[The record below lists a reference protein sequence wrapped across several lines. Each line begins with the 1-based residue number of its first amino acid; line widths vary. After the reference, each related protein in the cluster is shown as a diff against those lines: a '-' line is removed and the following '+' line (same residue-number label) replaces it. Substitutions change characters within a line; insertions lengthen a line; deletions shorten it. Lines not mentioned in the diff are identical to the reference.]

1 MNIVSDGELGYTS
14 GMSDEC
20 IPTGLSTAEWSATP
34 AGVQA
39 LLLGVLATVQQQA
52 ERIAEL
58 EERLH
63 KSSRN
68 SSKPPSSD
76 PPDEPAR
83 PQRTPSGR
91 KAGGQA
97 GHAGHGRALKPVAE
111 VKRIVECKPTCCE
124 ACGVLLLG
132 TDPAPVRHQ
141 VSELPRIEPEVIEYR
156 QHSLACLVCGHANTA
171 AWPVDMPSGSFGPRL
186 QATVGYLTGRLG
198 VSQRDVAEVMDSLFH
213 VDVSL
218 GSVPAL
224 EQAVNAAL
232 AAPSAEVQAYVQRQP
247 VVNADET
254 GWHEGTERRW
264 LWIAATPWVCV
275 FLLLATRG
283 AAGAKQLLDAAYA
296 GIVGSDR
303 WAAYNWLHRVR
314 RQLCWAHLRRDF
326 QALIDRGGASARLGE
341 ALLAQVSQLFEL
353 WHRVRDG
360 TLGRPE
366 FQVAAS
372 PIQNQVHALLQ
383 EGTSLSHP
391 KTCHLCQ
398 NLLKLEPSLWTFIT
412 IEDVEPTNNSAER
425 PLRRAV
431 LWRRRSFGT
440 QSSSGSQFVER
451 ILTTVTTLRLQHRD
465 VLDYLTA
472 ACAANIRGAVAP
484 SLLPAQTT

>member
-1 MNIVSDGELGYTS
+1 MSIASSGELGYTRR
-14 GMSDEC
+14 MSNER
-20 IPTGLSTAEWSATP
+20 IPTGLSIAEWSATP
-34 AGVQA
+34 SEVQA
-39 LLLGVLATVQQQA
+39 LLLGLLATVQQQA

-68 SSKPPSSD
+68 SSKAPSSD
-76 PPDEPAR
+76 PPARPAR
-83 PQRTPSGR
+83 PQRTSSGR

-97 GHAGHGRALKPVAE
+97 GHTGHGRRLKPVAE
-111 VKRIVECKPTCCE
+111 VKRIVECKPTCCVE
-124 ACGVLLLG
+124 CGALLLG
-132 TDPAPVRHQ
+132 VDPEPVRHQ
-141 VSELPRIEPEVIEYR
+141 VSELPRIEAEVIEYR
-156 QHSLACLVCGHANTA
+156 KHNLACQVCGHANTA
-171 AWPVDMPSGSFGPRL
+171 TWPVDMPSGSFGPRL

-213 VDVSL
+213 VQVSL

-224 EQAVNAAL
+224 EQGVSAAL
-232 AAPSAEVQAYVQRQP
+232 AAPAAEAQAYVQRQP

-264 LWIAATPWVCV
+264 LWIAATPLVCV
-275 FLLLATRG
+275 FLLLTTRG

-303 WAAYNWLHRVR
+303 WSGYNWLDRLR

-326 QALIDRGGASARLGE
+326 QALVDRGGASACLGE
-341 ALLAQVSQLFEL
+341 ALLAQERHLFDL

-366 FQVAAS
+366 FQVAAA
-372 PIQNQVHALLQ
+372 PIQSQIHALLQ
-383 EGTSLSHP
+383 EGTSLPHA

-398 NLLKLEPSLWTFIT
+398 NLLKLEPALWTFVT
-412 IEDVEPTNNSAER
+412 VEGVEPTNNSAER
-425 PLRRAV
+425 SLRRAV

-451 ILTTVTTLRLQHRD
+451 VLTAVTTLRLQHRD

-472 ACAANIRGAVAP
+472 ACTAKIRGAVAP
-484 SLLPAQTT
+484 SLLPPPTT

>member
-1 MNIVSDGELGYTS
+1 
-14 GMSDEC
+14 MSDEC
-20 IPTGLSTAEWSATP
+20 VPTGLSAAEWSATP
-34 AGVQA
+34 PGVQA
-39 LLLGVLATVQQQA
+39 LLFCLLATVQQQA

-58 EERLH
+58 EERLR

-76 PPDEPAR
+76 PPNVSAR

-97 GHAGHGRALKPVAE
+97 GHPGHGRALKPVAE
-111 VKRIVECKPTCCE
+111 VNRMVECKPTCCE
-124 ACGVLLLG
+124 ECGALLLG
-132 TDPAPVRHQ
+132 VDPAPVRHQ

-156 QHSLACLVCGHANTA
+156 QHSLPCLVCGHANTA
-171 AWPVDMPSGSFGPRL
+171 AWPADMPSGSFGPRL

-213 VDVSL
+213 ADVSL

-232 AAPSAEVQAYVQRQP
+232 AAPSAEAQAYVQQQP
-247 VVNADET
+247 VINADET
-254 GWHEGTERRW
+254 GWHEGRQRRW
-264 LWIAATPWVCV
+264 LWIAATPLVCV

-296 GIVGSDR
+296 GVVGSDR
-303 WAAYNWLHRVR
+303 WSAYNWLDRLR

-326 QALIDRGGASARLGE
+326 EALVERGGASARLGE
-341 ALLAQVSQLFEL
+341 ALLAQVRRLFEL
-353 WHRVRDG
+353 WHRVRGG
-360 TLGRPE
+360 TLSRPE
-366 FQVAAS
+366 FQVAVP
-372 PIQNQVHALLQ
+372 PIQHQIQALLQ
-383 EGTSLSHP
+383 EGTTLSPP

-398 NLLKLEPSLWTFIT
+398 NLLKLEPALWTFVT
-412 IEDVEPTNNSAER
+412 VEGVEPTNNSAER

-451 ILTTVTTLRLQHRD
+451 VLTAVTTLRLQHRD

-472 ACAANIRGAVAP
+472 ACAAKVRGTAAP

>member
-1 MNIVSDGELGYTS
+1 MSIVSDGELGYTS
-14 GMSDEC
+14 GMSNERV
-20 IPTGLSTAEWSATP
+20 PTGLSTAEWSATP
-34 AGVQA
+34 AGVQT
-39 LLLGVLATVQQQA
+39 LLLGLLATVQQQA
-52 ERIAEL
+52 ERIDEL

-76 PPDEPAR
+76 PPDGPAR
-83 PQRTPSGR
+83 PRRTPSGR

-124 ACGVLLLG
+124 ACGALLLG
-132 TDPAPVRHQ
+132 ADPAPVRHQ
-141 VSELPRIEPEVIEYR
+141 VSELPRIEAEVIEYR
-156 QHSLACLVCGHANTA
+156 QHSLACLVCGHGNTA

-198 VSQRDVAEVMDSLFH
+198 VSQRDVAEVMDSLCH
-213 VDVSL
+213 ADVSL

-224 EQAVNAAL
+224 EQAVSAAL
-232 AAPSAEVQAYVQRQP
+232 AAPGAEVQAYVQRQP

-264 LWIAATPWVCV
+264 LWIATTPLVCV
-275 FLLLATRG
+275 FLLLTTRG

-303 WAAYNWLHRVR
+303 WSGYNWLDRLR
-314 RQLCWAHLRRDF
+314 RQVCWAHLRRDF
-326 QALIDRGGASARLGE
+326 QALVDRGGASTCLGE
-341 ALLAQVSQLFEL
+341 ALLAQVRQLFDL

-360 TLGRPE
+360 ILSRPE
-366 FQVAAS
+366 FQVAVL
-372 PIQNQVHALLQ
+372 PVQNQVHALLP
-383 EGTSLSHP
+383 EGAALPHP
-391 KTCHLCQ
+391 KTYHLCQ
-398 NLLKLEPSLWTFIT
+398 NLLKLEPALWTFVT
-412 IEDVEPTNNSAER
+412 VEGVEPTNNSAER

-451 ILTTVTTLRLQHRD
+451 VLTAVTTLRLQHRD

-472 ACAANIRGAVAP
+472 ACAAKIRGAAAP
-484 SLLPAQTT
+484 SLLPPPTT

>member
-1 MNIVSDGELGYTS
+1 
-14 GMSDEC
+14 MSDEP
-20 IPTGLSTAEWSATP
+20 IPTGLSASEWSATP
-34 AGVQA
+34 PGVQT
-39 LLLGVLATVQQQA
+39 LLLALLATVQQQA
-52 ERIAEL
+52 ERIATL
-58 EERLH
+58 EERLQQ
-63 KSSRN
+63 SSCN

-76 PPDEPAR
+76 PPDR
-83 PQRTPSGR
+83 PVRLQRTPSGR

-97 GHAGHGRALKPVAE
+97 GHAGHGRALKPVTE
-111 VKRIVECKPTCCE
+111 VSRVVECKPTCCE
-124 ACGVLLLG
+124 ECGALLLG
-132 TDPAPVRHQ
+132 ADPAPVRRQ
-141 VSELPRIEPEVIEYR
+141 VSELPRIEPEVTEYQ
-156 QHSLACLVCGHANTA
+156 QHRLACLVCGHTNTA
-171 AWPVDMPSGSFGPRL
+171 AWPVDMPNSSFGPRL
-186 QATVGYLTGRLG
+186 QGTVGYLTGRLG

-224 EQAVNAAL
+224 EQAVSAAL
-232 AAPSAEVQAYVQRQP
+232 ATPNSEVQAYVQQQP

-264 LWIAATPWVCV
+264 LWIAATPLVCV
-275 FLLLATRG
+275 FLLLTTRG

-303 WAAYNWLHRVR
+303 WSAYNWLNRMR

-326 QALIDRGGASARLGE
+326 QALVDRGGASTCLGE
-341 ALLAQVSQLFEL
+341 ALLAQVRRLFDL
-353 WHRVRDG
+353 WHRVREG
-360 TLGRPE
+360 TLRRPE
-366 FQVAAS
+366 FQVAVL

-383 EGTSLSHP
+383 EGAMLPHP
-391 KTCHLCQ
+391 KTRHLCQ
-398 NLLKLEPSLWTFIT
+398 NLLKLEPALWTFVT
-412 IEDVEPTNNSAER
+412 VEGVEPTNNSAER

-451 ILTTVTTLRLQHRD
+451 VLTAVMTLRLQHRD

-472 ACAANIRGAVAP
+472 ACTANIRGAAVP
-484 SLLPAQTT
+484 SLLPAPTT

>member
-1 MNIVSDGELGYTS
+1 MSIVSDGELGYTS
-14 GMSDEC
+14 GMSNERV
-20 IPTGLSTAEWSATP
+20 PTGLSTAEWSATP
-34 AGVQA
+34 AGVQT
-39 LLLGVLATVQQQA
+39 LLLGLLATVQQQA
-52 ERIAEL
+52 ERIDEL

-76 PPDEPAR
+76 PPDGPAR
-83 PQRTPSGR
+83 PRRTPSGR

-124 ACGVLLLG
+124 ACGALLLG
-132 TDPAPVRHQ
+132 ADPAPVRHQ
-141 VSELPRIEPEVIEYR
+141 VSELPRIEAEVIEYR
-156 QHSLACLVCGHANTA
+156 QHSLACLACGHGNTA
-171 AWPVDMPSGSFGPRL
+171 AWPGDMPSGSFGPRL

-198 VSQRDVAEVMDSLFH
+198 VSQRDVAEVMDSLCH
-213 VDVSL
+213 ADISL

-224 EQAVNAAL
+224 EQAVSAAL
-232 AAPSAEVQAYVQRQP
+232 AAPGAEVQAYVQRQP

-264 LWIAATPWVCV
+264 LWIATTPLVCV
-275 FLLLATRG
+275 FLLLTTRG

-303 WAAYNWLHRVR
+303 WSGYNWLDRLR
-314 RQLCWAHLRRDF
+314 RQVCWAHLRRDF
-326 QALIDRGGASARLGE
+326 QALVDRGGASTCLGE
-341 ALLAQVSQLFEL
+341 ALLAQVRQLFDL

-360 TLGRPE
+360 TLSRPE
-366 FQVAAS
+366 FQVAVL
-372 PIQNQVHALLQ
+372 PVQNQVHALLQ
-383 EGTSLSHP
+383 EGAALPHP
-391 KTCHLCQ
+391 KTYHLCQ
-398 NLLKLEPSLWTFIT
+398 NLLKLEPALWTFVT
-412 IEDVEPTNNSAER
+412 VEGVEPTNNSAER

-431 LWRRRSFGT
+431 LWRRRSLGT

-451 ILTTVTTLRLQHRD
+451 VLTAVTTLRLQHRD

-472 ACAANIRGAVAP
+472 ACAAKIRGVAAP
-484 SLLPAQTT
+484 SLLPPPTT

>member
-1 MNIVSDGELGYTS
+1 MNDKCV
-14 GMSDEC
+14 
-20 IPTGLSTAEWSATP
+20 PTGLSTTEWSATP
-34 AGVQA
+34 PGVQT
-39 LLLGVLATVQQQA
+39 LLLGLLATVQQQA
-52 ERIAEL
+52 EQIAEL

-76 PPDEPAR
+76 PPDGPAR
-83 PQRTPSGR
+83 PQRTPSVR

-97 GHAGHGRALKPVAE
+97 GHAGHGRALRPVAE

-124 ACGVLLLG
+124 ECGALLLG
-132 TDPAPVRHQ
+132 ADPAPVRHQ

-156 QHSLACLVCGHANTA
+156 RHSLTCLVCGHANTA

-213 VDVSL
+213 ADVSL

-232 AAPSAEVQAYVQRQP
+232 AAPGAEAQAYIQQQP

-264 LWIAATPWVCV
+264 LWIAATPLVCV
-275 FLLLATRG
+275 FLLLSTRG

-303 WAAYNWLHRVR
+303 WSGYNWLDRLR

-326 QALIDRGGASARLGE
+326 QALVDRGGASARLGE
-341 ALLAQVSQLFEL
+341 ALLAQVRHLFEL

-366 FQVAAS
+366 FRVAAA
-372 PIQNQVHALLQ
+372 PIQSQMHALLQ

-398 NLLKLEPSLWTFIT
+398 NLLKLEPSLWTFVT
-412 IEDVEPTNNSAER
+412 VEGVEPTNNSAER

-451 ILTTVTTLRLQHRD
+451 VLTAVTTLRLQHRD

-472 ACAANIRGAVAP
+472 ACAAKIRGAAAP
-484 SLLPAQTT
+484 SLLPAPTT

>member
-1 MNIVSDGELGYTS
+1 
-14 GMSDEC
+14 MSDER
-20 IPTGLSTAEWSATP
+20 IPTGLSAAEWSATP
-34 AGVQA
+34 PGVQT
-39 LLLGVLATVQQQA
+39 LLLALLATVQQQA
-52 ERIAEL
+52 EQIATL

-63 KSSRN
+63 QSSRN

-76 PPDEPAR
+76 PPDRPAQ
-83 PQRTPSGR
+83 PKRTPSGR

-97 GHAGHGRALKPVAE
+97 GHAGHGRALKPVTE
-111 VKRIVECKPTCCE
+111 VKRVVECKPTCCE
-124 ACGVLLLG
+124 ECGALLLG
-132 TDPAPVRHQ
+132 ADAAPVRRQ
-141 VSELPRIEPEVIEYR
+141 VSEVPRVEPEVTEYQ
-156 QHSLACLVCGHANTA
+156 QHSLACLVCGHTNTA
-171 AWPVDMPSGSFGPRL
+171 AWPVDMPKGSFGPRL
-186 QATVGYLTGRLG
+186 QGTVGYLTGRLG

-213 VDVSL
+213 VAMSL

-224 EQAVNAAL
+224 EQAVSAAL
-232 AAPSAEVQAYVQRQP
+232 ATPTSDVQAYVQRQP

-264 LWIAATPWVCV
+264 LWIAATPLVCV

-303 WAAYNWLHRVR
+303 WSAYTWLNRMR

-326 QALIDRGGASARLGE
+326 QALVDRGGASTRLGE
-341 ALLAQVSQLFEL
+341 ALLAQVRQLFGL
-353 WHRVRDG
+353 WHRVREG
-360 TLGRPE
+360 LLSRPE
-366 FQVAAS
+366 FQGAVL

-383 EGTSLSHP
+383 EGATLPHP

-398 NLLKLEPSLWTFIT
+398 NLLKLEPALWTFVT
-412 IEDVEPTNNSAER
+412 VEGVEPTNNSAER

-451 ILTTVTTLRLQHRD
+451 VLTTVATLRLQHRD

-472 ACAANIRGAVAP
+472 ACAAQIRGTAAP